1 MASLEEEALVWF
13 QDAEE
18 SGLYFTSLDAFVRA
32 LQVRFGTTTYGDP
45 MEALTRL
52 SKPLVHD
59 PNQDCFS
66 CTAWSCYK
74 ISSQNPP
81 FFFSTTEQSL
91 YEKREEET
99 IVLH

>member
-18 SGLYFTSLDAFVRA
+18 SGLYFTSLDVFVRA
-32 LQVRFGTTTYGDP
+32 SQVRFGTTTYGDP

-52 SKPLVHD
+52 RQTTSAWPQPRLFLMYSLVLLQDLKP
-59 PNQDCFS
+59 
-66 CTAWSCYK
+66 K
-74 ISSQNPP
+74 SSI
-81 FFFSTTEQSL
+81 FFSTTEQSL